1 VGLFDLLGA
10 SVEPYATQ
18 DQAQAAA
25 DHVSDAG
32 GWHEPDPP
40 TLGRDFDPA
49 TDDDFTTGKW

>member
-1 VGLFDLLGA
+1 MGLFDA
-10 SVEPYATQ
+10 SVEPYASQ

-40 TLGRDFDPA
+40 QLGRDFNPA
-49 TDDDFTTGKW
+49 TDDDFTTGRW

>member
-1 VGLFDLLGA
+1 MGLFDLFGA

-25 DHVSDAG
+25 DHVADAG
-32 GWHEPDPP
+32 GWYEPTPP
-40 TLGRDFDPA
+40 GLGRDFDPA